1 MITYNNIKKYER
13 LDWIEYLRLAAFS
26 HSFLKQERS
35 GIVADLNITENIRIG
50 KLVDAILTDPAHA
63 DITDPLYPV
72 AREIAYYIEKQFGK
86 LIKHFES
93 QVSYSALMQY
103 NGFTMITKG
112 RLDWLLKDIAVI
124 DLKITKSRNIRSVI
138 EYMGY
143 KNQVYHYARL
153 AEVPKGYLMVHSI
166 PLRKTELIKIDCS
179 GNENQFWAEKIIH
192 FGTTK
197 EFIE

>member
-1 MITYNNIKKYER
+1 MMTYSNIKKYER
-13 LDWIEYLRLAAFS
+13 LGWIEYLRLAGFS

-35 GIVADLNITENIRIG
+35 GIVADFNITENIRIG
-50 KLVDAILTDPAHA
+50 KLVDAILTDAGSA
-63 DITDPLYPV
+63 DMSDPLYPV

-124 DLKITKSRNIRSVI
+124 DLKVTKSRNIRSVI

-166 PLRKTELIKIDCS
+166 PLRKTELIKVDCS
-179 GNENQFWAEKIIH
+179 GNENQFWQEKIIH
-192 FGTTK
+192 FGTAK

>member
-1 MITYNNIKKYER
+1 MITYSNIKKYDC
-13 LDWIEYLRLAAFS
+13 LGFMEYLRLPGFS

-50 KLVDAILTDPAHA
+50 KLVDAILTDTGNA
-63 DITDPLYPV
+63 DMRDSLYPV

-93 QVSYSALMQY
+93 QVSYTAFMQC

-124 DLKITKSRNIRSVI
+124 DLKITKSRNIRNII

-153 AEVPKGYLMVHSI
+153 AEVPKAYLMVHSI

-179 GNENQFWAEKIIH
+179 GNENQFWQEKIIH
-192 FGTTK
+192 FGTAK